1 LELVREE
8 IASLFPSETEEEQD
22 DRQISLTDFMKTDL
36 D

>member
-1 LELVREE
+1 VREE
-8 IASLFPSETEEEQD
+8 IASLFPSEVEEEQD